1 MSSPGSTNPGLV
13 CNHSHYGCRHLDIEG
28 RDKKWRLRVMPD
40 KAATDLIRNAMQA
53 GGDYNAKVMEFAAAN
68 THAAFEYIRRLQG
81 AKSPSEVIEL
91 TSNHMREQSEIL
103 TEQAKQLAQ
112 MAQKLLP
119 KMGDLK
125 GFGSS

>member
-13 CNHSHYGCRHLDIEG
+13 CHHSPYGCRHLDIEG
-28 RDKKWRLRVMPD
+28 CDKKWRMRVMPD

-68 THAAFEYIRRLQG
+68 THAAFEYIRKLQG